1 MAEPISNEIREKIV
15 IHKLNKVKQSDIA
28 KWLII
33 SESSVT
39 KVWRLYR
46 QTGSW
51 LPNPKNSG
59 RKPLVSD
66 ETMQK
71 IVGEIDKNSDITL
84 SELIDLFELIISE
97 SALCKRL
104 VKLGLTFK
112 KRRSIPTA
120 KNVPTLSK
128 SVKIGKKK

>member
-1 MAEPISNEIREKIV
+1 MAEPISNEIRKKIV
-15 IHKLNKVKQSDIA
+15 IHKLNKVKQADIA

-71 IVGEIDKNSDITL
+71 IVAEIDKNCDITL
-84 SELIDLFELIISE
+84 AELIDLFELIISE

-104 VKLGLTFK
+104 IKLGLTLK

-120 KNVPTLSK
+120 KSGLTSSK
-128 SVKIGKKK
+128 NAKNGKKK